1 MTGASWLAALAVF
14 SGLSM
19 NLILQFGLGLR
30 SLVKVENIGQ
40 EETSS
45 ITAATDKKKFLAG
58 LGILG
63 ALILLLWLVFSL
75 ARSLLP
81 LGFFEFILLFPAS
94 YLAFYVFEYAAH
106 RVALA
111 KAAKQGKTF
120 VQKDAFVD
128 SMLTDGMFCG
138 AALFITLNVADSIV
152 EAVVLSLGFTLG
164 IALTVLIV
172 GEIRRRSEMENV
184 PQFLRGGPLALIS
197 MGLLSLVF
205 SSAAVI
211 FFEVLVAK

>member
-19 NLILQFGLGLR
+19 NLMLQFGLGLR
-30 SLVKVENIGQ
+30 ALVLVENIGQ

-45 ITAATDKKKFLAG
+45 IAAATDKKKFLAG

-75 ARSLLP
+75 VRSLLP

-94 YLAFYVFEYAAH
+94 YLVFSAFEYVAH

-111 KAAKQGKTF
+111 KAAKQEKTF
-120 VQKDAFVD
+120 VQEGAFVD
-128 SMLTDGMFCG
+128 SILADGMLCG
-138 AALFITLNVADSIV
+138 AALFVTLNVAGSIV
-152 EAVVLSLGFTLG
+152 DAVVLSLGFTIG
-164 IALTVLIV
+164 IALAVLIV

-184 PQFLRGGPLALIS
+184 PQFLRGGPLALIA

-205 SSAAVI
+205 SSAAVV
-211 FFEVLVAK
+211 FFEALVAK